1 MALREFFLSV
11 QAGKDTEASW
21 KKQIYKIIQRYDE
34 SIPENF
40 KTPEF
45 LRSLEWSKKTRSI
58 YISEFVLYINITVL
72 SSDIADYNQPK
83 PKDTLQTWSL
93 EANFLLILKKD
104 LRFLQRRFFFMKNAS
119 VPWRSQI
126 MFVCDDCMN
135 DCMNVCLFVS
145 IHLYINTSLY
155 RNLYRLIKMRPSEP
169 KILKI
174 ALIHE
179 IVCICSIFLCR
190 PPFLQIQSNNSLGN
204 IFFFVLFLCCISHVQ
219 KNYFSLLTFSPPPV
233 LSSSDLCTNSNE
245 KKCWPF

>member
-1 MALREFFLSV
+1 M
-11 QAGKDTEASW
+11 
-21 KKQIYKIIQRYDE
+21 
-34 SIPENF
+34 
-40 KTPEF
+40 
-45 LRSLEWSKKTRSI
+45 
-58 YISEFVLYINITVL
+58 
-72 SSDIADYNQPK
+72 SSDITNCIKAK

-104 LRFLQRRFFFMKNAS
+104 LCFLQRRFFFMKRISALKKPNY
-119 VPWRSQI
+119 
-126 MFVCDDCMN
+126 VCMWWLYEWLYE
-135 DCMNVCLFVS
+135 CLFVS

-155 RNLYRLIKMRPSEP
+155 RNCTGSIKMRPFEP

-219 KNYFSLLTFSPPPV
+219 KNYFSLLTFSPLLFYHLLISAPI
-233 LSSSDLCTNSNE
+233 LMK

>member
-58 YISEFVLYINITVL
+58 YISEFVLYINIAVL
-72 SSDIADYNQPK
+72 SSDVADYNQPK

-104 LRFLQRRFFFMKNAS
+104 LCFLQRRFFFMKTHQCLEEAKLCLY
-119 VPWRSQI
+119 VMIVWMIVR
-126 MFVCDDCMN
+126 MFVCLL
-135 DCMNVCLFVS
+135 VYISTS
-145 IHLYINTSLY
+145 IPACT
-155 RNLYRLIKMRPSEP
+155 
-169 KILKI
+169 
-174 ALIHE
+174 A
-179 IVCICSIFLCR
+179 ICTGS
-190 PPFLQIQSNNSLGN
+190 
-204 IFFFVLFLCCISHVQ
+204 
-219 KNYFSLLTFSPPPV
+219 
-233 LSSSDLCTNSNE
+233 
-245 KKCWPF
+245 